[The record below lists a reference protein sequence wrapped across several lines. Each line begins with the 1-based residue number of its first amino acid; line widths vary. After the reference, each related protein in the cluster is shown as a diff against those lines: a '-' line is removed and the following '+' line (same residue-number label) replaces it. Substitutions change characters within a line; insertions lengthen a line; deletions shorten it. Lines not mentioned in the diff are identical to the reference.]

1 MEERRRVGRV
11 DYRIPSV
18 IVVCDT
24 EEKIYVEVVNMSPMG
39 MGILMPAGIP
49 NLLGQNIIVVTDT
62 IIMYAEV
69 NRLEERPDGNYMA
82 GVEAIKFTPE
92 VLQYLFEH
100 IG

>member
-11 DYRIPSV
+11 EYHTPSV

-24 EEKIYVEVVNMSPMG
+24 QEKIMVEVVNMSPMG
-39 MGILMPAGIP
+39 MGVKMPADTP
-49 NLLGQNIIVVTDT
+49 DLLGKTIIIVTDT

-69 NRLEERPDGNYMA
+69 NRMEKKEDGSYMA
-82 GVEAIKFTPE
+82 GVGAIKFTPE

>member
-1 MEERRRVGRV
+1 MEERRKVGRV

-24 EEKIYVEVVNMSPMG
+24 QEKIYVEVVNMSPTG

-49 NLLGQNIIVVTDT
+49 NLLGQNIIIVTDT

-69 NRLEERPDGNYMA
+69 NRLEERADGNYMA
-82 GVEAIKFTPE
+82 GVLAIKFTPE